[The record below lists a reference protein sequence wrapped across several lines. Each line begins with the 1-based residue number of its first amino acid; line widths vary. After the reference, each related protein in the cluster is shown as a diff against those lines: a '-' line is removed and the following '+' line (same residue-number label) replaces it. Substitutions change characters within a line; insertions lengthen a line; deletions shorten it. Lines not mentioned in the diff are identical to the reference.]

1 MKKSIFKVG
10 LLTTL
15 ILILAVSC
23 TSSAEDT
30 TSQLPAVSNKQ
41 RVFSNPSLPYVSDV
55 NDIPAYIGALHNAS
69 IYAFVEYVNENGL
82 NPYEEGGF
90 TEAMIDTFAN
100 QYVITRL
107 LPIRD
112 NFSVN
117 TYYID
122 YNLINL
128 YTEEV
133 VSFLDDYSYYFD
145 DHVQEYTRQYCE
157 YNLMVDNDSI
167 VYSVIKEVAIATDRL
182 WSCEWDFSQRCFDG
196 SYMYF
201 ESSESEEGEEKTEE
215 EQKELKK
222 ADIYGA
228 AGGCIEGAK
237 IGVKV
242 GVATG
247 GGAIITGVWGALI
260 GAAVGAVSASILEYV
275 AQEMVEVAKI
285 IEPEDVYQNTY
296 LYDYLLQ
303 LQNKDY
309 AKYQELF
316 GGKFDGYI
324 Y

>member
-10 LLTTL
+10 FVTTL

-23 TSSAEDT
+23 TSPAEDT
-30 TSQLPAVSNKQ
+30 TSKLPAVSNKQ
-41 RVFSNPSLPYVSDV
+41 KVFSNPTLPYVSDV
-55 NDIPAYIGALHNAS
+55 GDIPAYIGALHNAS
-69 IYAFVEYVNENGL
+69 IYAFVDYVNENGL

-117 TYYID
+117 AYID
-122 YNLINL
+122 YNLVYQ
-128 YTEEV
+128 YTGEI

-157 YNLMVDNDSI
+157 NYQIYDDDSI
-167 VYSVIKEVAIATDRL
+167 VYSVIKEVAIATDKL
-182 WSCEWDFSQRCFDG
+182 WGCEWDFSERCFED
-196 SYMYF
+196 SYIYF

-215 EQKELKK
+215 DQKELKK

-228 AGGCIEGAK
+228 AGGCVEGVK

-242 GVATG
+242 GIATG
-247 GGAIITGVWGALI
+247 GGAVITGAWGALI

-285 IEPEDVYQNTY
+285 IEPEYVYQNTY
-296 LYDYLLQ
+296 LYDYLLR
-303 LQNKDY
+303 LQHRDY

-316 GGKFDGYI
+316 GGKFNGYI